1 MVSLVGTWMQTV
13 AQNWL
18 VYRLTGS
25 PAQLGLIGFAG
36 QIPVFLLS
44 PIGGAVADRFDRP
57 RVLLCYQAAAGL
69 LALLL
74 AVLTLTERVE
84 IWHVFVLALL
94 FGVVFAFD
102 VPARHALIAEMVD
115 KSDMTNAIA
124 LNSSMVNGTRIIGPA
139 IAGLTVAAI
148 GEGWCFLLNAISYLA
163 LIASLFA
170 MKLTAPAEHADEGS
184 ALRSIME
191 GFQFVARTAPI
202 RALLLLVAL
211 SSVMGLPY
219 TVLMP
224 IFADQILQGGAS
236 GYGVLMAT
244 SGAGALIGALTLAN
258 RTERPRSR
266 NVGCRCHRR
275 VRSQPDLVLGFAS
288 LLALCTAPGAR
299 WVFSDGATCR
309 VDHTDSGNG
318 AKSTAGS
325 SHGSLFN
332 DVFWHGTIW
341 RARVW
346 DAGRAARRT
355 GDRCPGRID
364 LRAGL
369 GGVRCT
375 VAGAARGGTPAHRRA
390 GVGGRRSACRSARP
404 GTWSAHRRT
413 LALLTFQFGYP
424 PPIEDE

>member
-1 MVSLVGTWMQTV
+1 MRLPPVLRALRNPNYRLYVLGQMVSLVGTWMQTV

-25 PAQLGLIGFAG
+25 PLQLGLIGFAG

-44 PIGGAVADRFDRP
+44 PIGGAVADRFNRP
-57 RVLLCYQAAAGL
+57 RVLLCTQAAAGV

-84 IWHVFVLALL
+84 IWHVFTLALL

-170 MKLTAPAEHADEGS
+170 MKLTAPAERADEGS

-258 RTERPRSR
+258 RT
-266 NVGCRCHRR
+266 NVR
-275 VRSQPDLVLGFAS
+275 
-288 LLALCTAPGAR
+288 
-299 WVFSDGATCR
+299 
-309 VDHTDSGNG
+309 
-318 AKSTAGS
+318 
-325 SHGSLFN
+325 
-332 DVFWHGTIW
+332 
-341 RARVW
+341 
-346 DAGRAARRT
+346 
-355 GDRCPGRID
+355 
-364 LRAGL
+364 GL
-369 GGVRCT
+369 GT
-375 VAGAARGGTPAHRRA
+375 WVAVATAAFGLSLILFSVSRA
-390 GVGGRRSACRSARP
+390 FWLS
-404 GTWSAHRRT
+404 
-413 LALLTFQFGYP
+413 ALLLVPVGYFLMVQLAASITLIQAMVPNRLRGRVMAAYSMMFFGMA
-424 PPIEDE
+424 